1 MRVRVERAG
10 EGESGKPPA
19 RFCVAGAQRDGEG
32 LTRRV
37 AKRGDWPGRREK
49 RRVTRRESSYFL
61 SPPPALPRQ
70 RTQKVIGRPSGP
82 IRGRF
87 HRGSTPMGPPNCGGR
102 RVDMLPGLAF
112 LRPAEEAQARGLMR
126 P

>member
-37 AKRGDWPGRREK
+37 AERGDWPGRREK

-70 RTQKVIGRPSGP
+70 RTQKVIGRPSGQSGDDSIEGLRQWTP
-82 IRGRF
+82 QRRRMPGRYGF
-87 HRGSTPMGPPNCGGR
+87 PGPASCGR
-102 RVDMLPGLAF
+102 RRR
-112 LRPAEEAQARGLMR
+112 LRLVA
-126 P
+126 